1 MYCYYKMTKRR
12 RTTKKHSQKKTIMK
26 KRISKAV
33 CKKQTLKKYL
43 TRPSPPYSATLCVG
57 QKKKGN
63 DGLMY
68 ISKFGINYGSPK
80 WVKI

>member
-1 MYCYYKMTKRR
+1 MPKRR
-12 RTTKKHSQKKTIMK
+12 RTTKKQSQVKTTTK

-43 TRPSPPYSATLCVG
+43 NRPSPPYPAALCVG
-57 QKKKGN
+57 KKKKGN

-68 ISKFGINYGSPK
+68 VSKFGVNYGSPK
-80 WVKI
+80 WLKI

>member
-1 MYCYYKMTKRR
+1 MAKRR
-12 RTTKKHSQKKTIMK
+12 RSTKTRSQTKTITK

-43 TRPSPPYSATLCVG
+43 TRPSPPYPASLCAG
-57 QKKKGN
+57 QKRKGN

-68 ISKFGINYGSPK
+68 ISKPGINYGSPK

>member
-1 MYCYYKMTKRR
+1 MVKRR
-12 RTTKKHSQKKTIMK
+12 RTIRIKSQTKTITKKRT
-26 KRISKAV
+26 SKAI

-43 TRPSPPYSATLCVG
+43 TRPSPPYPAALCAG

-63 DGLMY
+63 DGLTY
-68 ISKFGINYGSPK
+68 ISKPGINYGSPK